1 MMYSKKEV
9 VVDVL
14 DVQKI
19 SKGLKME
26 MVKKLEKQEKMS
38 TRSLWEEIFS
48 EDTKEFLDYYYQEKI
63 KENEI
68 LGIYEKGQLVS
79 MLHLNPY
86 KLSFH
91 GEIINSDYIV
101 AVATKEEYRH
111 QGKMAE
117 LLKNAFEMTK
127 EKKHPFVFLMP
138 AKEAIYRPF
147 GFETVYWCQ
156 DYCIQKK
163 EQWKEER
170 ENHIIIEEISGNC
183 PDKVEQL
190 INELLEYSNKILKEK
205 YQMYAVRDFAY
216 YEMLLKEQE
225 SQKGTIVIGRKK
237 ESGEICGYCFITKEG
252 ETELREVVAH
262 KEVEF
267 QWIQALVKKYGNNQK
282 LTITGTALNL
292 SEWKEGSKFP
302 CIMVRIT
309 DLEAFLELVPLTQE
323 DKLWIFKHK
332 KMYVVD
338 RIFPQNTGVY
348 RLTIIESPKGDY
360 LKAEK
365 VKEPSKGRFTID
377 FAINIEEIQKKVFK
391 NLKIFLNEV
400 V

>member
-1 MMYSKKEV
+1 M
-9 VVDVL
+9 DVR
-14 DVQKI
+14 DVQEI
-19 SKGLKME
+19 SKGLEME
-26 MVKKLEKQEKMS
+26 MVKKLDKQEKMS

-63 KENEI
+63 KENEV
-68 LGIYEKGQLVS
+68 LGIYEKDQLVS

-86 KLSFH
+86 KISFH
-91 GEIINSDYIV
+91 GKIINSDYIV

-117 LLKNAFEMTK
+117 LLKGAFELTK

-138 AKEAIYRPF
+138 AKEVIYRPF
-147 GFETVYWCQ
+147 GFETVYWRQ

-170 ENHIIIEEISGNC
+170 ENHIIIEEIYGNC
-183 PDKVEQL
+183 PEKVEQL
-190 INELLEYSNKILKEK
+190 IKKLTEYSNKILKEK

-225 SQKGTIVIGRKK
+225 SQKGTIVIGREK
-237 ESGEICGYCFITKEG
+237 ESGELCGYCFLTREG
-252 ETELREVVAH
+252 ETELREVVTH
-262 KEVEF
+262 KGMES
-267 QWIQALVKKYGNNQK
+267 QWIQALVTKYGNNQQ

-292 SEWKEGSKFP
+292 AEWTEESKFP

-309 DLEAFLELVPLTQE
+309 DLEAFLGLVPLTPE
-323 DKLWIFKHK
+323 DKLWISKHK
-332 KMYVVD
+332 NLYVVD
-338 RIFPQNTGVY
+338 RTFSQNTGVY
-348 RLTIIESPKGDY
+348 QLTITESPKGDY

-365 VKEPSKGRFTID
+365 VREPSKGSFTID
-377 FAINIEEIQKKVFK
+377 FATNIEEIQKKVFK